1 MKLKLIEIA
10 AVLSLF
16 ICILSSVSFE
26 RDCDGIREKIVRLHV
41 IANSD
46 SEADQ
51 AMKLKVRDRIIEES
65 GELFALSE
73 STEEAEENLKNSLY
87 DLTLITEKVIKE
99 EGSDY
104 TVEVRVEP
112 SYFPV
117 RSYGNLTL
125 PAGTYKSLKIIIG
138 EGKGKNW
145 WCVLFPPL
153 CLPAAE
159 KRDDL
164 LSDVLTQKEI
174 ELISSKPKYE
184 VRFWI
189 AEKLQ
194 ELKISYKSKG

>member
-1 MKLKLIEIA
+1 MKLKLIDV
-10 AVLSLF
+10 AVALSLF
-16 ICILSSVSFE
+16 ICILGSLSFE

-51 AMKLKVRDRIIEES
+51 ALKLKVRDRIIEES
-65 GELFALSE
+65 GELFTLSE
-73 STEEAEENLKNSLY
+73 STEQAEGNLINALGDLKSL
-87 DLTLITEKVIKE
+87 TERVIEE
-99 EGSDY
+99 EGSSY
-104 TVEVRVEP
+104 SVEVRAEP

-125 PAGTYKSLKIIIG
+125 PAGTYKSLKIVIG
-138 EGKGKNW
+138 EGEGKNW

-164 LSDVLTQKEI
+164 LSDVLTEKEI
-174 ELISSKPKYE
+174 QLISSKPRYE
-184 VRFWI
+184 VRFWLY
-189 AEKLQ
+189 EKLQ
-194 ELKISYKSKG
+194 ELKISYKSRA